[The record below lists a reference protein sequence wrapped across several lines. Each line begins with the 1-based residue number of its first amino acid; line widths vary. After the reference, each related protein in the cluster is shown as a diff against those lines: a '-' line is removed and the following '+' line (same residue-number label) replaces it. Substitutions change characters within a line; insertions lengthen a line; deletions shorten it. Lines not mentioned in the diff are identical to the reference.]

1 MKYER
6 GTDMRQLRL
15 ILTVVLAVALFA
27 PVAAAQGR
35 SKSKSKKKSRS
46 TDSGASS
53 GSSLSVA
60 FSFGSGG
67 DRTVREWFGNTS
79 NTAGLPPGLAKQEQL
94 PPGLQRQLQ
103 RNGVLPPGLQKKLQP
118 LPASLTRS
126 LPKPPKGV
134 DLVMVGGNVL
144 AVEASSKKIL
154 DVVANVKLKF

>member
-1 MKYER
+1 M
-6 GTDMRQLRL
+6 
-15 ILTVVLAVALFA
+15 LAVALFA
-27 PVAAAQGR
+27 PVAAAQG
-35 SKSKSKKKSRS
+35 KSKGKKKSRS

-79 NTAGLPPGLAKQEQL
+79 NTAGLPPGLAKREQL

-118 LPASLTRS
+118 LPASLTSS

-134 DLVMVGGNVL
+134 EIVFVAGNVL
-144 AVEASSKKIL
+144 AVEISTHKIL
-154 DVVANVKLKF
+154 DIVADINVKF